1 MTLSKNAFR
10 LRLILARKLPHEQI
24 VDQDK
29 RLVWTSLQLQSLIF
43 PVLVGLYLIFYF
55 FRLVLFL
62 SWFISVW
69 HYRILFSCW
78 FLVRWTPSAILFF
91 ILFCRTSLDLS
102 FRHLLPD
109 TICSLYFFLL
119 TSHLGVTFSLLVI
132 FFFPSWKNKIT
143 WWVWNY
149 EWFFLAKL
157 RQRQREIENSV
168 QSFFGVDKML
178 FFFCEIGGG
187 AKF

>member
-10 LRLILARKLPHEQI
+10 SRLILARKLAHEQI

-91 ILFCRTSLDLS
+91 ILFCRTSLFSFLS
-102 FRHLLPD
+102 SFIAGHHLFF
-109 TICSLYFFLL
+109 IYFFADIISWSHFFTAGDFLL
-119 TSHLGVTFSLLVI
+119 SYLN
-132 FFFPSWKNKIT
+132 NKIT
-143 WWVWNY
+143 WWAWNY
-149 EWFFLAKL
+149 ERVFLAKP
-157 RQRQREIENSV
+157 RQR
-168 QSFFGVDKML
+168 
-178 FFFCEIGGG
+178 
-187 AKF
+187 